1 MNLVVGRSFYFDFEV
16 EFMQWLQSVL
26 GEKGAGIISHFS
38 AFGEEMLLIG
48 ILGFIFWCY
57 DKKYGTYIGINVMVG
72 LVLNPLIKNIFWR
85 RRPYFDHGAI
95 KCFRPVEKDA
105 DLYDIAAQGFSFPS
119 GHSTNSVTAYSSIAM
134 YKKKKAFTVLAF
146 VIPLLV
152 GFSRVAV
159 GVHYPTDVICGW
171 LSGLLIVFFIPFI
184 FSKVN
189 EKNHWIVYIVIFLI
203 SCLGLFYCKTSDY
216 FTSLGLMGG
225 FFVSIEFEKRFVNF
239 ENTRNP
245 LFCITRIIGGFAIY
259 FAVNTLLK
267 LPFSKE
273 FLDSGV
279 FLAGLVRSIR
289 YFLVSFAAI
298 GLYPYVFRL
307 EKKFRR

>member
-1 MNLVVGRSFYFDFEV
+1 MDLVVGKSFYFDFEV
-16 EFMQWLQSVL
+16 VFMQWLQSLL
-26 GEKGAGIISHFS
+26 GEKGAMAVSHFS

-85 RRPYFDHGAI
+85 RRPYFDHETI

-119 GHSTNSVTAYSSIAM
+119 GHSTNSVTAYSSIAR
-134 YKKKKAFTVLAF
+134 YKKNKALTVLAF
-146 VIPLLV
+146 VIPVLV

-159 GVHYPTDVICGW
+159 GVHYPTDVVCGW
-171 LSGLLIVFFIPFI
+171 LSGLLIVLLIPLV
-184 FSKVN
+184 FSKVD
-189 EKNHWIVYIVIFLI
+189 EKKHWILYIVIFAI
-203 SCLGLFYCKTSDY
+203 SCLGLFYCNTSDY

-225 FFVSIEFEKRFVNF
+225 FFASIEFEKKYVKF
-239 ENTRNP
+239 ENTKNP
-245 LFCITRIIGGFAIY
+245 LFCVTRILGGFVIY

-267 LPFSKE
+267 LPFNKE

-289 YFLVSFAAI
+289 YFLVSFVTI

>member
-1 MNLVVGRSFYFDFEV
+1 MNLVVGKSFYFDFEV
-16 EFMQWLQSVL
+16 AFMQWLQSAL
-26 GEKGAGIISHFS
+26 GEKGAMAVSHLS

-57 DKKYGTYIGINVMVG
+57 DKRYGTFIGINVMVG
-72 LVLNPLIKNIFWR
+72 LVLNPLIKNVFWR
-85 RRPYFDHGAI
+85 RRPYFDHETI
-95 KCFRPVEKDA
+95 KCFRPVEKNA
-105 DLYDIAAQGFSFPS
+105 DMYDIAAQGFSFPS
-119 GHSTNSVTAYSSIAM
+119 GHSTNSVTAYSSIAV
-134 YKKKKAFTVLAF
+134 YKKNKVLNVVAF

-159 GVHYPTDVICGW
+159 GVHYPTDVVCGW
-171 LSGLLIVFFIPFI
+171 ISGLLIVLLIPLI
-184 FSKVN
+184 FSKVD
-189 EKNHWIVYIVIFLI
+189 EKKHWVVYAAIFAI
-203 SCLGLFYCKTSDY
+203 SCVGLFYCKTSDY

-225 FFVSIEFEKRFVNF
+225 FFVSLEFEKRFVKF

-279 FLAGLVRSIR
+279 FLAGVVRSIR
-289 YFLVSFAAI
+289 YFFVSFAAI
-298 GLYPYVFRL
+298 GLYPYVFRV
-307 EKKFRR
+307 EKILRR